1 MRRTTMSRTDGP
13 DEPQEGGAEPGT
25 PRWVKV
31 SWIIA
36 AVIVVVILAAL
47 LFGGEHGPGMHTAP
61 RNGPHASSMVVGR

>member
-1 MRRTTMSRTDGP
+1 MSESDGADRPDGAGTDP
-13 DEPQEGGAEPGT
+13 ET

-47 LFGGEHGPGMHTAP
+47 VFGGEHGPSMHGAP
-61 RNGPHASSMVVGR
+61 